1 MKVSTSVISDP
12 NTLLNR
18 AREML
23 DQGQVEAA
31 LDVLDSCGQSS
42 RTIQNAKGVCMMR
55 LGRHELAMKI
65 FRDLVFPGGSFAI
78 PDETP
83 TIFRSNY
90 ATSLL
95 LVDNVVTGL
104 QILGQIP
111 DRQHPAVVHLK
122 AAVRK
127 WKASMSWLTRI
138 GLLIGI
144 TPQKPF
150 NMDSSPGALL
160 IPSSGERPKPVERA
174 A

>member
-1 MKVSTSVISDP
+1 MKASTNVIPDS
-12 NTLLNR
+12 NTLLSR
-18 AREML
+18 VRQML
-23 DQGQVEAA
+23 DQGQAQAA

-55 LGRHELAMKI
+55 LGRHELAVKI
-65 FRDLVFPGGSFAI
+65 FRDLVFPGGAFTI
-78 PDETP
+78 PDDTP
-83 TIFRSNY
+83 TVFRSNY

-95 LVDNVVTGL
+95 LVDNIVTGL

-111 DRQHPAVVHLK
+111 DRRHPAVVHLK
-122 AAVRK
+122 TAVRT
-127 WKASMSWLTRI
+127 WKRSMSWFARI

-150 NMDSSPGALL
+150 SMDSAPGELL
-160 IPSSGERPKPVERA
+160 IPRSGESPRPVEQA